1 MSILIRFQLFPTT
14 MAKQDAHIR
23 LIFGF
28 KIKHLRQQQDF
39 SYQQLADRTGLAISY
54 LHDIEK
60 GKKYPKA
67 DKIMALGEALG
78 VDYDYLVSLKA
89 DKKLQPVVELLQSDI
104 LQDYPLELFG
114 LKTNKL
120 LQLFSN
126 VPEKMTVFISTIFE
140 ITRNY
145 EMTREHFYQAALR
158 AYQNMHDNYF
168 ADLEEAVK
176 VFRQEYAL
184 YDEGSCNLEH
194 LEGVLENTY
203 KIQVD
208 RDLLNNHAELGALR
222 SYFQPQRKTLYLN
235 TALSRAQQSFILG
248 RELAFQYLKIEERPL
263 EMRILSVKSFDKL
276 LNNFR
281 ASYFAAAL
289 LMDEQQ
295 LSEDIRGW
303 FAQEQ
308 FEPDYLLT
316 LLEKYEVTAEMLLQ
330 RLTNILPQHFDIS
343 NLFFLR
349 LTGSADL
356 QKFQITKEL
365 HLARSDHHPYSNE
378 LQEYYCRRWVA
389 IESIKNLRMQ
399 PDTQLLADAQVSE
412 YWQSDKAYLCLT
424 LAQVSAERP
433 KEGSSV
439 TIGLLEDDRLRQQ
452 IHFLKDPKLR
462 RKAVN
467 VTCQRCTMPDCDA
480 RMAPPTELEQRVAR
494 QQLKT
499 AIQKTFE

>member
-1 MSILIRFQLFPTT
+1 
-14 MAKQDAHIR
+14 MAKQEAHIR

-28 KIKHLRQQQDF
+28 KIKHLRQQQEF

-60 GKKYPKA
+60 GKKYPKR
-67 DKIMALGEALG
+67 DKIIALAKALE
-78 VDYDYLVSLKA
+78 VDYDYLISLKA
-89 DKKLQPVVELLQSDI
+89 DKKLQPVVDLLQSDI
-104 LQDYPLELFG
+104 LQDYPLALFG
-114 LKTNKL
+114 LKTNQL

-168 ADLEEAVK
+168 ADLEQAVK
-176 VFRQEYAL
+176 GFRQEYAL
-184 YDEGSCNLEH
+184 YDKGSCH
-194 LEGVLENTY
+194 LEALEAVLRNNY
-203 KIQVD
+203 GLQID
-208 RDLLNNHAELGALR
+208 RSLLQGHPELTDLR
-222 SYFQPQRKTLYLN
+222 SYYQSKHKILYLN
-235 TALSRAQQSFILG
+235 PRLDRAQQSFIIG
-248 RELAFQYLKIEERPL
+248 RELAFQYLSIGERPL

-295 LSEDIRGW
+295 LSEDLRQW

-308 FEPDYLLT
+308 CNPRYLLT
-316 LLEKYEVTAEMLLQ
+316 LLKKYEVTAEMLFQ

-356 QKFQITKEL
+356 ERFHITKEL
-365 HLARSDHHPYSNE
+365 HLSRSDHHPYSNE
-378 LQEYYCRRWVA
+378 LHEYYCRRWVA
-389 IESIKNLRMQ
+389 IESIKRLQTESNAA
-399 PDTQLLADAQVSE
+399 LLADAQVSE
-412 YWQSDKAYLCLT
+412 YWESDKAYLCLT
-424 LAQVSAERP
+424 LAQAHPQQPE
-433 KEGSSV
+433 EGSSV
-439 TIGLLEDDRLRQQ
+439 TIGLLENDRLKQQ
-452 IHFLKDPKLR
+452 LHFLKDSKLR
-462 RKAVN
+462 RRMVN
-467 VTCQRCTMPDCDA
+467 VTCQRCTMPDCDVRA
-480 RMAPPTELEQRVAR
+480 APPIEMQRKVAR
-494 QQLKT
+494 QDLKA
-499 AIQKTFE
+499 AIKKAFE